1 MDTSALIQ
9 VDEPLTADLK
19 TAHQK
24 HLITRDR
31 RLNLCRC
38 VDCQPTRGELPKRT
52 ALRSR
57 AFAASTPR
65 SFGGAEVTI
74 ASSSR

>member
-24 HLITRDR
+24 KHLITGIV
-31 RLNLCRC
+31 LGTF
-38 VDCQPTRGELPKRT
+38 VGG
-52 ALRSR
+52 
-57 AFAASTPR
+57 STVE
-65 SFGGAEVTI
+65 S
-74 ASSSR
+74 